1 MLLIIKFLAKIMS
14 ILNGEV
20 SPKQIA
26 AGFALG
32 VWIGLIP
39 VKGLM
44 AYVLLFFSFIVNVNL
59 AILFVAVA
67 IFKIIAFV
75 TDPVANQVGFSLLTN
90 AGLKDFWTQLYNMPI
105 VPYTRFYNTIVMGSL
120 VIGFVL
126 LIPMYFAAYVGVVR
140 YRTTLREKVRNSKL
154 MKALTASTFYKYY
167 ASFRDITGG

>member
-1 MLLIIKFLAKIMS
+1 MLLIIKFLAKIMA

-44 AYVLLFFSFIVNVNL
+44 SIVLLLFSFIVNVNL
-59 AILFVAVA
+59 AILFVAAA
-67 IFKIIAFV
+67 IFKLLAFLI
-75 TDPVANQVGFSLLTN
+75 DPAANQVGFQILTHP
-90 AGLKDFWTQLYNMPI
+90 ALKDFFTNLYNTPI

-120 VIGFVL
+120 IIGFVL
-126 LIPMYFAAYVGVVR
+126 LLPMYILSYMGVVR
-140 YRTTLREKVRNSKL
+140 YRSQYREKIKNSRF
-154 MKALTASTFYKYY
+154 MKALAASTFYKYY
-167 ASFRDITGG
+167 VSFRDLTD